1 STNTPASRSSVT
13 TLTFVS
19 APSIVPGKTGAEIS
33 LHKQL
38 VEDFSCVS
46 KLKAGMVEGERNGV
60 VYGASGDLEEHFD
73 ILRPDFAG
81 LPVLCF
87 AHMQLIVCLR
97 RRLDVAENEPVFLRL
112 WAEEHEFLTA
122 HLNSRWLISACDT
135 FVDYG
140 SERQKAAA
148 MSLVI
153 LVNTLRLAGK
163 GGFVVFGPMARRGK
177 VGGVGGG

>member
-1 STNTPASRSSVT
+1 DHFAKHGIQNPGLAPGFFFVLAGPRGPGPVRDLFTTLAPNNLAGFSARTFMPATARLPSTNTPASRSSVT

-19 APSIVPGKTGAEIS
+19 AASIVPGKTGAEIS

-97 RRLDVAENEPVFLRL
+97 R
-112 WAEEHEFLTA
+112 
-122 HLNSRWLISACDT
+122 
-135 FVDYG
+135 
-140 SERQKAAA
+140 
-148 MSLVI
+148 
-153 LVNTLRLAGK
+153 
-163 GGFVVFGPMARRGK
+163 
-177 VGGVGGG
+177 